1 MSLCIG
7 CMHEIGDNTIC
18 PDCGFDNSKTQS
30 APFLPYGVVLD
41 KRYVIGKNIET
52 NGESTLYIGFDRVK
66 AKPVF
71 IREFLPAGYYT
82 RNEGMIKLEVDPSK
96 KETYDRLM
104 SDFEHFFSF
113 LSTLK
118 DMSAMNVITDIF
130 RANNTC
136 YVVEDNEQLISFEEY
151 VSRNNGH
158 IEWEI
163 ARPLFMPV
171 ISLLEALHKNGY
183 GHYAVSPANL
193 YITSSGKAMLMGFAT
208 VNERRRGTPLKS
220 QLYSGCAAPEQYEQN
235 FPLDNITD
243 IYGFTATLFYAL
255 TGSLPATATERLSDG
270 ALLMSTAT
278 VKRLPPHVV
287 SALANGL
294 QVKRED
300 RIIDFGDL
308 RSQLSVAPTVKAIQ
322 EEISRT
328 ASMANTVKPKKKN
341 FGMSPISVGII
352 VTVVSLLLFMWLG
365 IFIVEKGLENDDPY
379 TGGDIISDSQPTDPP
394 QSDDDG
400 FTGPTLKNYVGKDFA
415 AAKAELEALGV
426 DVYQEVYNSDNDGYD
441 SKYEAGVIISQNFP
455 EGTEIVPD
463 EGFAVSF
470 RVSRGSSMR
479 SLPKSVEGKEIA
491 DAVYILTEI
500 GFTNINESA
509 KKEFS
514 DDIPEGCVIGY
525 CDNKGETLEF
535 GESVSFNDEIFL
547 VISKGKAQ

>member
-7 CMHEIGDNTIC
+7 CMHEIGDSIIC

-41 KRYVIGKNIET
+41 KRYVIGNNIET
-52 NGESTLYIGFDRVK
+52 NGESTLYIGYDRVK
-66 AKPVF
+66 AKTVF
-71 IREFLPAGYYT
+71 VREFLPAGYYT
-82 RNEGMIKLEVDPSK
+82 RNEGMIKLEVDSSK
-96 KETYDRLM
+96 EETFDRLM
-104 SDFEHFFSF
+104 SDFEQFFSF

-136 YVVEDNEQLISFEEY
+136 YVVEDNEELISFEEY
-151 VSRNNGH
+151 VVRNNGH
-158 IEWEI
+158 IEWEV

-183 GHYAVSPANL
+183 GHYAVSPSNL
-193 YITSSGKAMLMGFAT
+193 YITTSGKALLMGFAT

-235 FPLDNITD
+235 FPIDNITD
-243 IYGFTATLFYAL
+243 IYGLTATLFYAL
-255 TGSLPATATERLSDG
+255 TGSLPAAATERLTDG

-365 IFIVEKGLENDDPY
+365 IFIVEKSLETSDPY
-379 TGGDIISDSQPTDPP
+379 GGTEPP
-394 QSDDDG
+394 ETQATITPVVNESW
-400 FTGPTLKNYVGKDFA
+400 TGPTLKNYVGKDFEV
-415 AAKAELEALGV
+415 AKAELNALGI
-426 DVYQEVYNSDNDGYD
+426 DVYEDVYNSDNDGYSD
-441 SKYEAGVIISQNFP
+441 EYEAGKIISQSFA
-455 EGTEIVPD
+455 EGTPLDAEN
-463 EGFAVSF
+463 GFAVSF
-470 RVSRGSSMR
+470 KVSRGSMKR
-479 SLPKSVEGKEIA
+479 NLPKSVEGKELQ
-491 DAVYILTEI
+491 DAVNILTDM

-509 KKEFS
+509 KREFS
-514 DDIPEGCVIGY
+514 DDIAEGCVVGY
-525 CDNKGETLEF
+525 DGHDA
-535 GESVSFNDEIFL
+535 GDSVSLSDEIYL
-547 VISKGKAQ
+547 VLSKGKAE